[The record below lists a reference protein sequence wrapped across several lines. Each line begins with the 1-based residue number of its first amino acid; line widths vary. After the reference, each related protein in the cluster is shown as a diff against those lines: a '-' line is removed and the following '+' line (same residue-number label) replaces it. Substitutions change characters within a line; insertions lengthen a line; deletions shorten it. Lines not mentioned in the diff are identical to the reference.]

1 MTRQPETPMPAQATM
16 DRLLSVL
23 CPWHIVVDADGVI
36 LRTGTPVEK
45 LNENKSL
52 VGMQVFDFLELRRP
66 KTLDGMEGLRAQSG
80 RKLHFVLRRAP
91 HTEVKGVI
99 VPLPDGAI
107 GDVQNGSVLNLS
119 FGISVVDAVRDYALT
134 GADFAVT
141 DLTVEMLFMVEA
153 KTAVTE
159 ELRHLNQRLQG
170 QRVKAEQDAVTD
182 KLTGLGNRR
191 ALDHA
196 LGQLSQTQTG
206 LSVMHM
212 DLDHF
217 KSVND
222 TFGHAAGDAVLQHV
236 AERLRQVTRSGDTV
250 VRHGGDEFILILP
263 GLTDA
268 TLVRA
273 LANRLISEI
282 ETPVPFFDQNL
293 HVSASIGVS
302 ISPEITKARLDEM
315 LEESDTALYAVKEQ
329 GRQGFRIYHPK
340 MGRLDGRD
348 TAA

>member
-1 MTRQPETPMPAQATM
+1 MTQHSDTCFPTPAPMEQ
-16 DRLLSVL
+16 LLDIL
-23 CPWHIVVDADGVI
+23 CPWHLVIDAEGTI
-36 LRTGTPVEK
+36 LRTGASVAK
-45 LNENKSL
+45 LNENRTL
-52 VGMQVFDFLELRRP
+52 VGMPLLDFLELRRP
-66 KTLDGMEGLRAQSG
+66 KTLQGMQGLLAQSG
-80 RKLHFVLRRAP
+80 RKLHFVMRAAP
-91 HTEVKGVI
+91 QTEVKGVI

-107 GDVQNGSVLNLS
+107 EGVQNGSVLNLS
-119 FGISVVDAVRDYALT
+119 FGISVVEAVRDYALT

-141 DLTVEMLFMVEA
+141 DLTVEMLFLVEA
-153 KTAVTE
+153 KSAVTE

-170 QRVKAEQDAVTD
+170 QRVKAEQEAVTD
-182 KLTGLGNRR
+182 TLTGLGNRR
-191 ALDHA
+191 ALDNA
-196 LGQLSQTQTG
+196 LGRLCETNTG
-206 LSVMHM
+206 LSLMHM

-236 AERLRQVTRSGDTV
+236 AERLQKVTRSGDTV

-263 GLTDA
+263 GLTDI

-273 LANRLISEI
+273 LCNRLISEI
-282 ETPVPFFDQNL
+282 EMPVPFSDQSL

-302 ISPEITKARLDEM
+302 ITSDATKTRLDDM
-315 LEESDTALYAVKEQ
+315 MEEADTALYAVKEQ
-329 GRQGFRIYHPK
+329 GRQGFRIYHPD